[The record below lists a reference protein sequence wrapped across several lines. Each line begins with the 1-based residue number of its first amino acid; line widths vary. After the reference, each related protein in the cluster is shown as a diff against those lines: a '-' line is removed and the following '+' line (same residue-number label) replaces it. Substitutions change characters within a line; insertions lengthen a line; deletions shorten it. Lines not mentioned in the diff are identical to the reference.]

1 MKAIFKNTKDH
12 KKHFTAT
19 GYTINKNRTKMLLI
33 HHKGLNKWLPPGG
46 HIEDDE
52 VPHEAAIREVYE
64 ETGVMA
70 IPIKDDENDL
80 SPKRYKRGANSTTVR
95 FDVSNYTKKQERC

>member
-33 HHKGLNKWLPPGG
+33 HHKGLNKWLQIGRA
-46 HIEDDE
+46 H
-52 VPHEAAIREVYE
+52 V
-64 ETGVMA
+64 
-70 IPIKDDENDL
+70 
-80 SPKRYKRGANSTTVR
+80 
-95 FDVSNYTKKQERC
+95 